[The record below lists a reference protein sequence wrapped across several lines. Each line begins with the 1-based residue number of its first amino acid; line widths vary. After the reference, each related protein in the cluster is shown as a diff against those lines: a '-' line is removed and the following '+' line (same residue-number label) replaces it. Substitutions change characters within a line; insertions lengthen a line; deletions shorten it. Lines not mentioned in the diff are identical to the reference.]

1 MDLSFGNYTI
11 KKAVLNSCEDKGIS
25 LGENSNGKFEN
36 IIILNSKLGIV
47 VKDSSKALIDNL
59 YSKILESFV

>member
-11 KKAVLNSCEDKGIS
+11 KKAVLNSCNEDKGIS

-59 YSKILESFV
+59 VLKKY